1 MEAEREREREL
12 MDNLFS
18 SFETSFF
25 FFLVF
30 FHITG
35 VRSQNKIISFG
46 GLKRQYYYYYY
57 YYYYYFFFFIIYLRG
72 CPGKLPSE
80 HVRHRGDDRRAH
92 EDSNP
97 GAAGG
102 DKPLLP
108 PGQDPQCEET
118 ILLIA

>member
-57 YYYYYFFFFIIYLRG
+57 YYYYFFLLFIYVGVRASLRV
-72 CPGKLPSE
+72 PRLISRPTE
-80 HVRHRGDDRRAH
+80 HPA
-92 EDSNP
+92 NP
-97 GAAGG
+97 VSM
-102 DKPLLP
+102 
-108 PGQDPQCEET
+108 
-118 ILLIA
+118 

>member
-46 GLKRQYYYYYY
+46 GLKRQYYYYFF
-57 YYYYYFFFFIIYLRG
+57 YFFFIYVGVRVSLRA
-72 CPGKLPSE
+72 PRLISRPTE
-80 HVRHRGDDRRAH
+80 HPA
-92 EDSNP
+92 NP
-97 GAAGG
+97 V
-102 DKPLLP
+102 DM
-108 PGQDPQCEET
+108 
-118 ILLIA
+118 